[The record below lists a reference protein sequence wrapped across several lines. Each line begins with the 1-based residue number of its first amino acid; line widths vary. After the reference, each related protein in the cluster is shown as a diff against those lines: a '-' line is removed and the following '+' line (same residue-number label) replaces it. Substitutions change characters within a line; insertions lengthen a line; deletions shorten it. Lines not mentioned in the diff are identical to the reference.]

1 MAAKKKTTKKAT
13 SEKPKRQPKATGQ
26 KPRRKP
32 KEAKTKRPGA
42 LDAAVR
48 VLEESGQPMSTREMI
63 EEMAAKGYWKSPG
76 GKTPS
81 ATLYSAILR
90 ELKTKGGD
98 ARFKKTDRGKFALNE
113 NRKGDAAA

>member
-1 MAAKKKTTKKAT
+1 MTAKKTTKSASAKA
-13 SEKPKRQPKATGQ
+13 KQAPKATGQ

-32 KEAKTKRPGA
+32 KEAKAKKPGA

-48 VLEESGQPMSTREMI
+48 VLEASGQPMSTQEMI
-63 EEMAAKGYWKSPG
+63 EEMAAKSYWKSPG

-90 ELKTKGGD
+90 ELSTKGKN
-98 ARFKKTDRGKFALNE
+98 ARFKKVERGKFALNE